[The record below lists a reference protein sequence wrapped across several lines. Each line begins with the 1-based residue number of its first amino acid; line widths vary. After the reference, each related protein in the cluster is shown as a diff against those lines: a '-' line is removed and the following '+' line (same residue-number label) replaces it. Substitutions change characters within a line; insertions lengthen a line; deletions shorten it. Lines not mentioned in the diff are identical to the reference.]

1 MRAFPTIGVFL
12 GLGFGI
18 VLSNGCSTQS
28 EGYRDRDRVA
38 QLPGKHQ
45 AQLRSTLTRYFGTPA
60 SPHWV
65 RPDLA
70 QVTDSGDIPLTEAVD
85 QGTLRHGQ
93 RVYAKRCAACHG
105 VTGDGQGPAAQ
116 YLNPK
121 PRDYRLGR
129 FKFTSTP
136 RGAKPRRADLIRTIQ
151 RGAKGTS
158 MPSFRWLSEQDLQAV
173 IAYVILL
180 SQRGELE
187 LRLIEEAE
195 FELEE
200 EDDYD
205 PQVVAELADR
215 IAQSWDNAAAAIVR
229 PVTPMPAYTDETI
242 ALGKKAF
249 LSQGCAKCHGEDGRG
264 QTVWLSPRFL
274 AQQQALPESER
285 EEINRDDWGY
295 VAPAADLTAGMLH
308 GGRRPVDIYRRVYSG
323 INGTPMPAFANLLQ
337 DQPDTIW
344 HLVHYVLS
352 IVEGRQES
360 PAEHATSVSL

>member
-1 MRAFPTIGVFL
+1 
-12 GLGFGI
+12 
-18 VLSNGCSTQS
+18 
-28 EGYRDRDRVA
+28 
-38 QLPGKHQ
+38 
-45 AQLRSTLTRYFGTPA
+45 
-60 SPHWV
+60 
-65 RPDLA
+65 
-70 QVTDSGDIPLTEAVD
+70 
-85 QGTLRHGQ
+85 
-93 RVYAKRCAACHG
+93 
-105 VTGDGQGPAAQ
+105 
-116 YLNPK
+116 
-121 PRDYRLGR
+121 
-129 FKFTSTP
+129 
-136 RGAKPRRADLIRTIQ
+136 
-151 RGAKGTS
+151 

-360 PAEHATSVSL
+360 PAEHATSVSLEAYAADLPKPGEFWSTHRPVPPPGPASIPGRHGGANRRQKR